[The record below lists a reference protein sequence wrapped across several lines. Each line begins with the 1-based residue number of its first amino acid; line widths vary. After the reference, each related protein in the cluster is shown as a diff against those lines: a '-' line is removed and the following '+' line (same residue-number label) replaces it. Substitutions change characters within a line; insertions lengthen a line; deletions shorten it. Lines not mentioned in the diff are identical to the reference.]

1 MLPTKIGSMLENEKS
16 TFSYWSKSS
25 TPRALEIYLGVLPFC
40 GFNARQFRTQEML
53 RPQFKLFGPNQLVTV
68 FRVDLD
74 KSDKKVSFE
83 IKVDVKIIIIIN
95 LV

>member
-1 MLPTKIGSMLENEKS
+1 MVQIK
-16 TFSYWSKSS
+16 YAKSS
-25 TPRALEIYLGVLPFC
+25 RDYLGVLPFC
-40 GFNARQFRTQEML
+40 GFNACQFRTQKML

>member
-1 MLPTKIGSMLENEKS
+1 MLKNEKF
-16 TFSYWSKSS
+16 TFPYWSKSS
-25 TPRALEIYLGVLPFC
+25 TPRALDYLGVLPFV

>member
-1 MLPTKIGSMLENEKS
+1 MVQIK
-16 TFSYWSKSS
+16 YAKSS
-25 TPRALEIYLGVLPFC
+25 RDYLGVLPFC

-74 KSDKKVSFE
+74 KSEVSFE
-83 IKVDVKIIIIIN
+83 IKVDVKIIIIS